1 MLDGLIGEIGDDE
14 WNSLASLMEIVSVL
28 IEKSEDE
35 HVLELTLE

>member
-1 MLDGLIGEIGDDE
+1 VLDSLIGEIGDDE